1 MSFNPTVFFMPG
13 IHLMRRLTLPVKL
26 AVMGLMLVLPL
37 LVITARSY
45 QVERAKLVSIESE
58 AEGARWVA
66 ELNLLIANLQNHRGL
81 TARMHAGDLSAE
93 AARQAARE
101 KLAQGLRRVEILA
114 TQSQRFVVPAN
125 WSALRGAV
133 QDLVDGRIPA
143 ERAAAFALHVDLVNR
158 AWRLQMAV
166 AEASGLLLDPVAET
180 YLLMDIAVQRMVW
193 WGEPMA
199 IMRGQGA
206 ALLAT
211 GTATPVERAA
221 LLARAETV
229 QRGVDDVAWLVAALQ
244 RAGAEPPRQW
254 DAARLAGEQFIRRA
268 RLTFGAEALSGSP
281 AEYFDAGS
289 AALQTVNLL
298 AEEVSTRLSARLQ
311 ERAEQSR
318 RTLWTDLALALSG
331 LLVVSYLALTFYIS
345 FSGALVALRKGMDVV
360 ADGDLSHRIVIQ
372 GRDEMAQIGVVVERM
387 NERLS
392 AMVAEIRSSAARV
405 GMSGTQVADS
415 SQALSQRTEEQAS
428 GLRQTLATVQSLSE
442 AVAANAA
449 AAADLDNLS
458 GGLRREA
465 EAGSQEMRDTVQG
478 MAQMESSSKRVA
490 EIIAVID
497 GIAFQTNILALNAA
511 VEAARAGES
520 GRGFAVV
527 ASEVRLLAKRSSTAA
542 GEIRQLISQSGEQVS
557 ASMRR
562 IQHAGQMLDG
572 LVVGVR
578 SVSDALRT
586 IAAASA
592 RQSADLEEV
601 TQGVG
606 NLDEITRQNAL
617 MVDESSSASQD
628 LVARAQML
636 SGAVASI
643 RLRQGSADEA
653 QALVERALALI
664 RSSSLAAASAELH
677 SKDSGFVDRDLYIFV
692 IDQQGVYR
700 LHGASPRME
709 GRPVREVPGIDG
721 ERFLHDAWAAASA
734 GAGWIEYEI
743 QNQQTGTVQ
752 AKASFISRLDAKT
765 LIGCGFYQL
774 I

>member
-1 MSFNPTVFFMPG
+1 MPLNRNIFLMRG

-26 AVMGLMLVLPL
+26 TLMGLMLVLPL
-37 LVITARSY
+37 LVITVRSY
-45 QVERAKLVSIESE
+45 QAARVNLVAVETE

-66 ELNLLIANLQNHRGL
+66 ELNSLIAKLQNHRGL
-81 TARMHAGDLSAE
+81 TARVQAGDKSAE
-93 AARQAARE
+93 AARELARE
-101 KLAQGLRRVEILA
+101 KLAQALREQEALA
-114 TQSQRFVVPAN
+114 AQTQLFVVPTEWA
-125 WSALRGAV
+125 ALRSAV
-133 QDLVDGRIPA
+133 QELVVGRMPV
-143 ERAAAFALHVDLVNR
+143 ERAAAFALHVELVR
-158 AWRLQMAV
+158 QAWRVQMTV
-166 AEASGLLLDPVAET
+166 AEVSGLLLDPVAET
-180 YLLMDIAVQRMVW
+180 YYLMDIAVQRIAL

-211 GTATPVERAA
+211 GTATPPERSA
-221 LLARAETV
+221 LLSRADTV
-229 QRGVDDVAWLVAALQ
+229 QQGVDDVAWLVGALQ
-244 RAGAEPPRQW
+244 RADTLPLRQW
-254 DAARLAGEQFIRRA
+254 EAARLAGEQFVQRA
-268 RLTFGAEALSGSP
+268 RQTFSAESLSGTP

-289 AALQTVNLL
+289 AALKAVNLL
-298 AEEVSTRLSARLQ
+298 AEEVNTRLLVRLQ
-311 ERAEQSR
+311 ERADQTR
-318 RTLWTDLALALSG
+318 RAMWTDLALAISG
-331 LLVVSYLALTFYIS
+331 LLLVSYLAIAFYVS
-345 FSGALVALRKGMDVV
+345 FSGGLTALRKGMDAV
-360 ADGDLSHRIVIQ
+360 ADGDLSHRFVIR

-387 NERLS
+387 NERMS
-392 AMVAEIRSSAARV
+392 AMVAKIRSSAARV
-405 GMSGTQVADS
+405 GMSGTQVADGS
-415 SQALSQRTEEQAS
+415 KALSQRTEEQAS

-542 GEIRQLISQSGEQVS
+542 GEIRQLIGQSGEQVS
-557 ASMRR
+557 ASTQR

-617 MVDESSSASQD
+617 MVEESSSASQD

-653 QALVERALALI
+653 QALVERALVLI
-664 RSSSLAAASAELH
+664 RASSLAAASAELH
-677 SKDSGFVDRDLYIFV
+677 SKDSGFVDRDLYIFL

-700 LHGASPRME
+700 LHGASPKME

-721 ERFLHDAWAAASA
+721 ERFLRDAWEAAAKGS
-734 GAGWIEYEI
+734 GWIEYEI

-752 AKASFISRLDAKT
+752 AKASFIARLDAKT
-765 LIGCGFYQL
+765 LIGCGFYQQ

>member
-1 MSFNPTVFFMPG
+1 MSLNPTAFLMPG
-13 IHLMRRLTLPVKL
+13 MHLMRRLTLPVKL
-26 AVMGLMLVLPL
+26 ALMSLLLVLPL
-37 LVITARSY
+37 LVIIVRSY
-45 QVERAKLVSIESE
+45 QVESAGLATSE
-58 AEGARWVA
+58 AEVDAARWVA

-81 TARMHAGDLSAE
+81 TARLQAGDKSAE
-93 AARQAARE
+93 PARETARE
-101 KLAQGLRRVEILA
+101 KLAHGLGRFDSLA
-114 TQSQRFVVPAN
+114 TQTQRFAVPAD
-125 WSALRGAV
+125 WPALRGAA
-133 QDLVDGRIPA
+133 QDLVAGRIPA
-143 ERAAAFALHVDLVNR
+143 ERAAAFALHVDLVKR

-166 AEASGLLLDPVAET
+166 AEASGLLLDPLAET
-180 YLLMDIAVQRMVW
+180 YFLMDIAVHRIAL

-211 GTATPVERAA
+211 GAATAVERTA

-244 RAGAEPPRQW
+244 RAGAQPLRQW
-254 DAARLAGEQFIRRA
+254 DGARVAGEQFVQHA
-268 RLTFGAEALSGSP
+268 RQTFGTETLSGTP

-289 AALQTVNLL
+289 VALNAVNLL
-298 AEEVSTRLSARLQ
+298 AEEVNTRLSARLQ
-311 ERAEQSR
+311 ERVGQTRS
-318 RTLWTDLALALSG
+318 TMWTGLALAITG
-331 LLVVSYLALTFYIS
+331 LLLVSYLAAAFYHS
-345 FSGALVALRKGMDVV
+345 FSAALTALRKGMDAV
-360 ADGDLSHRIVIQ
+360 ADGDLAHRFLIH

-387 NERLS
+387 NEQLS

-415 SQALSQRTEEQAS
+415 SLALSQRTEEQAS

-449 AAADLDNLS
+449 AAADLDKLS

-465 EAGSQEMRDTVQG
+465 EAGSHAMTETVQG
-478 MAQMESSSKRVA
+478 MAQMESSSKRVG

-497 GIAFQTNILALNAA
+497 SIAFQTNILALNAA

-562 IQHAGQMLDG
+562 IQNAGQMLDG

-664 RSSSLAAASAELH
+664 RSSSLGGASAELH
-677 SKDSGFVDRDLYIFV
+677 SQSSGFVDRDLYVFAL
-692 IDQQGVYR
+692 DRQGIYR
-700 LHGASPRME
+700 LHGASPKME
-709 GRPVREVPGIDG
+709 GRPVHEVPGIDA
-721 ERFLHDAWAAASA
+721 EYFLREIWKTAEKGS
-734 GAGWIEYEI
+734 GWVEYEI
-743 QNQQTGTVQ
+743 QNLQTRTVQ
-752 AKASFISRLDAKT
+752 AKASFIARLDSKT
-765 LIGCGFYQL
+765 VIGCGFYQR